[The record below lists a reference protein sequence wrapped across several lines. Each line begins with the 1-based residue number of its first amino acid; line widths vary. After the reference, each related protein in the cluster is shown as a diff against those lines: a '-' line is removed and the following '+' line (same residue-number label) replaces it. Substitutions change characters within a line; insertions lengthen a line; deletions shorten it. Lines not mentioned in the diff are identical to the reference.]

1 MGEFGVLQILELIG
15 GLAFFLY
22 GMRVMS
28 EALEKSQGSKMKS
41 ILEKL
46 TSSPFKG
53 LLLGTAVTA
62 VMQSSSATTVMIIG
76 FVNSGIMTFS
86 QSVCV
91 IIGANVGALI
101 TNWILSLTGI
111 SSEGSLLLQLLN
123 PSAFSPVLAIIG
135 VVILMKKKS
144 RKKDL
149 GLMLIGFAVL
159 MFGMKTMSDA
169 VAPLKDNESF
179 KHLMVVFQNPI
190 LGILVGTLVTAVIQS
205 SSASIG
211 ILQALS
217 MSIPI
222 NYFTV
227 VPIVLGQNIGTC
239 ITAILSSIGANKSA
253 KRVAAL
259 HLSYNIIGAAVFM
272 LFYIFL
278 KIYIPVLSR
287 NANPFG
293 IALFNTVFKAFQ
305 VIVLFPCYKQLEKLA
320 IRIIPEG
327 KENDEFDLLDERFFD
342 SPSLAVSQ
350 AREVTIKMFS
360 KAQDILTRS
369 IDLIENYTNEG
380 FDYIYEGESKTD
392 MYEDKLGS
400 YLIKLTQHNMNVDDS
415 RQATEFLHLIG
426 DIERIGD
433 HALNIAQAAQ
443 EINDKKISLSGSAF
457 EELSKMAAAVNEIIS
472 LSIKAFKTN
481 NMETALEIEPL
492 EQVVDRLKI
501 ILKNNHIE
509 RLKQGNCS
517 VEAGFVFNDMINN
530 FERIGD
536 HCSNIAVSILQMKND
551 DYSGHEFMNSMKSN
565 NSLFTE
571 KYDAYKKKYNVAKA

>member
-1 MGEFGVLQILELIG
+1 MGGFGILQILELIG

-28 EALEKSQGSKMKS
+28 DALEKSQGSKMKS

-53 LLLGTAVTA
+53 LLLGAAVTA

-111 SSEGSLLLQLLN
+111 SGSGNIFMQLLN
-123 PSAFSPVLAIIG
+123 PTAFSPILALIG

-159 MFGMKTMSDA
+159 MFGMQTMSDA
-169 VAPLKDNESF
+169 VAPLKDNETF
-179 KHLMVVFQNPI
+179 KNLLVLFQNPL

-239 ITAILSSIGANKSA
+239 ITAILSGIGANKSA

-259 HLSYNIIGAAVFM
+259 HLSYNVIGAAVFM
-272 LFYIFL
+272 LFYVFL
-278 KIYIPVLSR
+278 KNYIGVLST

-293 IALFNTVFKAFQ
+293 IALFNTIFKAFQ
-305 VIVLFPCYKQLEKLA
+305 VLILFPFYKQLEKLA
-320 IRIIPEG
+320 CRIIPEG
-327 KENDEFDLLDERFFD
+327 KEDDEFNLLDERFFD

-350 AREVTIKMFS
+350 AREVTIKMFL
-360 KAQDILTRS
+360 KAQDMLKKS
-369 IDLIENYTNEG
+369 IDLLENYSNEE
-380 FDYIYEGESKTD
+380 FDYIVEGENKTD

-443 EINDKKISLSGSAF
+443 EINDKKIALSDDALT
-457 EELSKMAAAVNEIIS
+457 ELKTMGAAVDEIIT
-472 LSIKAFKTN
+472 LSVDAFNGN
-481 NMETALEIEPL
+481 NMDLALQIEPL

-509 RLKQGNCS
+509 RLKKGGCS
-517 VEAGFVFNDMINN
+517 VEAGFVFSDIINN

-536 HCSNIAVSILQMKND
+536 HCSNIAVSILQLKND
-551 DYSGHEFMNSMKSN
+551 SYSGHEFMNSMKSN
-565 NSLFTE
+565 NTSFTE
-571 KYDAYKKKYNVAKA
+571 KYEAYKKKYNVAKA